1 MCSLGI
7 IGEGELRGQL
17 SDAGSPGG
25 MAVKTV
31 CVCHSLAEG
40 LSCLLRRTF
49 TGAQDQFWPDALPA
63 STNGSYWYQLE
74 LNPALLDASP
84 LP

>member
-40 LSCLLRRTF
+40 LSCLLR
-49 TGAQDQFWPDALPA
+49 
-63 STNGSYWYQLE
+63 
-74 LNPALLDASP
+74 
-84 LP
+84 